1 MYDAN
6 KSLLKHPG
14 APKWGIH
21 PPPNFENFFLIDH
34 ICYYVQVIS
43 IGMGGGPLKLM
54 QLYSMYFHLHRNSF
68 YSVKFLKCES
78 FLIALRRNSKKWT
91 FLLCKI
97 LKNGPFLIAL
107 RRNARKFNLFNV

>member
-1 MYDAN
+1 MGDT
-6 KSLLKHPG
+6 P
-14 APKWGIH
+14 P

-43 IGMGGGPLKLM
+43 IGMGGGGPLKLM
-54 QLYSMYFHLHRNSF
+54 QLYSMYFHLHRNSKAWTF